1 MTNDAGRTT
10 ALRTKIAGIGK
21 GVPEKVLTNLD
32 LEKMVDTS
40 DEWITERT
48 GIKERHVAAEGQVT
62 SDMAAAAALEACRA
76 AGVKPE
82 ELDCIVLGT
91 VTPDMPMP
99 ATAAFVQQK
108 IGARTIPA
116 FDISAACAGWL
127 FGLGVADGL
136 IARRSFKRVLVIGV
150 ELLSRVLDWTDRN
163 TCVLFGDA
171 AGAAVLVPSSS
182 EGQGIL
188 DVEMRTDGAQAVH
201 LEIPGGGSLHPAS
214 HKTVDEKLHIVHM
227 NGRQIF
233 THAVRNMSAASM
245 TVLERCGYKPED
257 VTTVFA
263 HQANMRILEGV
274 SQRTGIGLERF
285 FINIQR
291 YGNTSSAS
299 IPIALS
305 EALAEG
311 KVKQGDL
318 LLLTALGAG
327 VSWASALVRW

>member
-1 MTNDAGRTT
+1 MTRT
-10 ALRTKIAGIGK
+10 RIAGIGR
-21 GVPEKVLTNLD
+21 GVPEKVLTNLE

-48 GIKERHVAAEGQVT
+48 GIKERHIAADGEVT
-62 SDMAAAAALEACRA
+62 SDMAAAAARMALEA
-76 AGVKPE
+76 AGVKAE
-82 ELDCIVLGT
+82 ELDAIIVGT

-108 IGARTIPA
+108 IGAKHHCPS
-116 FDISAACAGWL
+116 FDISAACAGFL
-127 FGLGVADGL
+127 YGLGIADGL
-136 IARRSFKRVLVIGV
+136 MCRGRFSRVLVVGV

-171 AGAAVLVPSSS
+171 AGAAVVVPSDDDAR
-182 EGQGIL
+182 GIL
-188 DVEMRTDGAQAVH
+188 GVEMHTDGSYTKD
-201 LEIPGGGSLHPAS
+201 LIIPGGGSVHPAS
-214 HKTVDEKLHIVHM
+214 HQTVDEKLHIVHM

-233 THAVRNMSAASM
+233 TQAVRNMSSASASL
-245 TVLERCGYKPED
+245 LEKTGYTPED

-274 SQRTGIGLERF
+274 SQRTKIPWERF
-285 FINIQR
+285 FNNIER

-299 IPIALS
+299 VPIAMT
-305 EALAEG
+305 EALEQG
-311 KVKQGDL
+311 RIKEGDL

-327 VSWASALVRW
+327 VSWASALIRW

>member
-1 MTNDAGRTT
+1 MTRARIVGVGRGLPQRV
-10 ALRTKIAGIGK
+10 LRNA
-21 GVPEKVLTNLD
+21 D
-32 LEKMVDTS
+32 LEQIVDTT

-48 GIKERHVAAEGQVT
+48 GIKERRIAAEGETT
-62 SDMAAAAALEACRA
+62 SDLAAAAARNACA
-76 AGVKPE
+76 MAGVKPE
-82 ELDCIVLGT
+82 ELDAIIVGT

-108 IGARTIPA
+108 IGAGSCPA
-116 FDISAACAGWL
+116 FDISAACAGFL
-127 FGLGVADGL
+127 FGLGIADGML
-136 IARRSFKRVLVIGV
+136 RRGGHRRVLVVGV

-163 TCVLFGDA
+163 TCVLFGDG
-171 AGAAVLVPSSS
+171 AGAVVLVPTD
-182 EGQGIL
+182 EDRGIL
-188 DVEMRTDGAQAVH
+188 DVELRTDGSQAPH
-201 LEIPGGGSLHPAS
+201 LQIPGGGSLHPTSAA
-214 HKTVDEKLHIVHM
+214 TVAEKLHVVHM

-233 THAVRNMSAASM
+233 TNAVRNMSAASS
-245 TVLERCGYKPED
+245 TVLERCGCRSEQ

-274 SQRTGIGLERF
+274 SQRTGIALDRF

-305 EALAEG
+305 EAVEEG
-311 KVKQGDL
+311 RVKPGDL

>member
-1 MTNDAGRTT
+1 MTRAR
-10 ALRTKIAGIGK
+10 IAGIGR

-48 GIKERHVAAEGQVT
+48 GIKERHIAAEGQVT
-62 SDMAAAAALEACRA
+62 SDMAAEAALMACRE
-76 AGVKPE
+76 AGVKPAD
-82 ELDCIVLGT
+82 LDAIILGT

-108 IGARTIPA
+108 IGATNQCPA
-116 FDISAACAGWL
+116 FDISAACAG
-127 FGLGVADGL
+127 FIYGLGLAEAL
-136 IARRSFKRVLVIGV
+136 FARGGYNRILVIGV

-171 AGAAVLVPSSS
+171 AGAAVLVPSQDESRGLLS
-182 EGQGIL
+182 
-188 DVEMRTDGAQAVH
+188 VEMHTDGAYAKD
-201 LEIPGGGSLHPAS
+201 LDIRGGGSVHPAGRE
-214 HKTVDEKLHIVHM
+214 TVDEKLHFVRM

-233 THAVRNMSAASM
+233 TQAVRNMSSAAAS
-245 TVLERCGYKPED
+245 VLKRAGYTEED

-263 HQANMRILEGV
+263 HQANMRILKGV
-274 SQRTGIGLERF
+274 SQHTKIPLERF
-285 FINIQR
+285 FINIER

-299 IPIALS
+299 IPIAMS
-305 EALAEG
+305 EALEQG
-311 KVKQGDL
+311 RIKDGDL

-327 VSWASALVRW
+327 VSWASAAYRW

>member
-1 MTNDAGRTT
+1 MGTR
-10 ALRTKIAGIGK
+10 IVGIGR
-21 GVPEKVLTNLD
+21 GVPKKVLTNAD
-32 LEKMVDTS
+32 LEKIVDTT
-40 DEWITERT
+40 DDWITDRT
-48 GIKERHVAAEGQVT
+48 GIKERHIAEEGVVT
-62 SDMAAAAALEACRA
+62 SDMAAEAAREALARA
-76 AGVKPE
+76 EVKAE
-82 ELDCIVLGT
+82 DLDCIIVGT

-108 IGARTIPA
+108 IGAKSCPA

-127 FGLGVADGL
+127 FGLGIGDAL
-136 IARRSFKRVLVIGV
+136 IQRGPFKRVLVCGV

-171 AGAAVLVPSSS
+171 AGAAVLVP
-182 EGQGIL
+182 EERKDRGIL
-188 DVEMRTDGAQAVH
+188 DVEMRTDGAQAMH
-201 LEIPGGGSLHPAS
+201 LSIPGGGSAHPAS
-214 HKTVDEKLHIVHM
+214 HETVEQKLHLVHM

-233 THAVRNMSAASM
+233 THAVRNMSSASA
-245 TVLERCGYKPED
+245 TVLERCGYRASD

-274 SQRTGIGLERF
+274 SQRTGIPMERF
-285 FINIQR
+285 YINIHK

-299 IPIALS
+299 VPIALS
-305 EALAEG
+305 EALDEG
-311 KVKQGDL
+311 RVNDGDL

>member
-1 MTNDAGRTT
+1 MKRARIVGVGRG
-10 ALRTKIAGIGK
+10 LPQR
-21 GVPEKVLTNLD
+21 VLGNAE

-40 DEWITERT
+40 DQWITERT
-48 GIKERHVAAEGQVT
+48 GIKERRIAADGETT
-62 SDMAAAAALEACRA
+62 SDLAAAAARGACA
-76 AGVKPE
+76 MAGIKPA
-82 ELDCIVLGT
+82 ELDAIILGT

-108 IGARTIPA
+108 IGATSCPA
-116 FDISAACAGWL
+116 FDISAACAGFL
-127 FGLGVADGL
+127 FGVGIADGL
-136 IARRSFKRVLVIGV
+136 LCRGGHRRVLVVGV
-150 ELLSRVLDWTDRN
+150 ELLSRVLDWSDRN
-163 TCVLFGDA
+163 TCVLFGDG
-171 AGAAVLVPSSS
+171 AGAAVLVPTD
-182 EGQGIL
+182 EDRGIL
-188 DVEMRTDGAQAVH
+188 DVEMRTDGAQAQH
-201 LEIPGGGSLHPAS
+201 LQIPGGGSLHPAS
-214 HKTVDEKLHIVHM
+214 AATIAEKLHVVHM

-245 TVLERCGYKPED
+245 TVLERCGCRAED

-274 SQRTGIGLERF
+274 SQRTGIPLERF

-305 EALAEG
+305 EALDEG
-311 KVKQGDL
+311 RVKSGDL

>member
-1 MTNDAGRTT
+1 MTT
-10 ALRTKIAGIGK
+10 TKIAGIGR
-21 GVPEKVLTNLD
+21 GVPAKVLNNFD

-48 GIKERHVAAEGQVT
+48 GIKERHIAVDGQVT
-62 SDMAAAAALEACRA
+62 SDMAAEAAKMALGE

-82 ELDCIVLGT
+82 ELDAIIVGT

-108 IGARTIPA
+108 IGAKNHCPS
-116 FDISAACAGWL
+116 FDISAACAGFL
-127 FGLGVADGL
+127 YGLGIADGL
-136 IARRSFKRVLVIGV
+136 ICRGGFNRILVVGV

-171 AGAAVLVPSSS
+171 AGAAVLVPADDD
-182 EGQGIL
+182 QRGIL
-188 DVEMRTDGAQAVH
+188 GVELHTDGAYTKD
-201 LEIPGGGSLHPAS
+201 LIIPGGGSVHPAS
-214 HKTVDEKLHIVHM
+214 YQTVDEKLHIVHM

-233 THAVRNMSAASM
+233 TQAVRNMSSASAS
-245 TVLERCGYKPED
+245 VLKKAGYTADD

-274 SQRTGIGLERF
+274 SQRTKIPWERF
-285 FINIQR
+285 FNNIER

-299 IPIALS
+299 IPIAMT
-305 EALAEG
+305 EALEQG
-311 KVKQGDL
+311 RIKEGDL

>member
-1 MTNDAGRTT
+1 MTRAKIVGVGR
-10 ALRTKIAGIGK
+10 

-48 GIKERHVAAEGQVT
+48 GIKERHIATEGQATSDLAAE
-62 SDMAAAAALEACRA
+62 AARHACRS
-76 AGVKPE
+76 AGIKPE
-82 ELDCIVLGT
+82 ELDAIVLGT

-108 IGARTIPA
+108 IGARSCPA
-116 FDISAACAGWL
+116 FDISAACAGFL
-127 FGLGVADGL
+127 FGLGIADSF
-136 IARRSFKRVLVIGV
+136 IRRGSFQRVLVIGV
-150 ELLSRVLDWTDRN
+150 ELLSRVLDWSDRN
-163 TCVLFGDA
+163 TCVLFGDG
-171 AGAAVLVPSSS
+171 AGAAVLVPT
-182 EGQGIL
+182 EGEREGVL
-188 DVEMRTDGAQAVH
+188 DVEMRTDGSQAIH
-201 LEIPGGGSLHPAS
+201 LEIPGGGSVHPAS
-214 HKTVDEKLHIVHM
+214 HRSVDDRLHSVHM

-233 THAVRNMSAASM
+233 TNAVRNMSAASL
-245 TVLERCGYKPED
+245 TVLERSGHTPDE

-274 SQRTGIGLERF
+274 SQRTGIGMERF
-285 FINIQR
+285 FVNIQR

-305 EALAEG
+305 EALEEG
-311 KVKQGDL
+311 RVKEGDL

-327 VSWASALVRW
+327 VSWAAALVRW